1 MPERFFYALN
11 VRENEM
17 KKIQAVLF
25 DHDGTLVHSE
35 PTHLAMWRK
44 AVEPYGGYITDEE
57 YWQLLL
63 GVPAEENAEILIELR
78 GLSTEVSVLVAE
90 KLRHTREY
98 LLAGCFPEVS
108 GASDVLKRLYGRV
121 AMGLVSGSQRFCINA
136 TLKGH
141 RWEHYFACIVTG
153 EDVARNKPYPD
164 SYLRA
169 VALMDGNAESCVA
182 IEDTQ
187 TGVLAAVAAG
197 VPVIAIRNEYSLDH
211 DFSKAIVE
219 VSSLD
224 EAYLFIS
231 ERI

>member
-1 MPERFFYALN
+1 
-11 VRENEM
+11 M

-44 AVEPYGGYITDEE
+44 AVEPYGGYISDEE

-63 GVPAEENAEILIELR
+63 GVPAEENAEVLIQLR
-78 GLSTEVSVLVAE
+78 GLSTEANVLVQE

-98 LLAGCFPEVS
+98 LLAGCFPEVC
-108 GASDVLKRLYGRV
+108 GASNVLKRLYGYV
-121 AMGLVSGSQRFCINA
+121 AMGLVSGSQRFCIEA
-136 TLKGH
+136 TLRGH
-141 RWEHYFACIVTG
+141 HWGHYFSCIVTG
-153 EDVARNKPYPD
+153 DDVSRNKPAPD
-164 SYLRA
+164 SYMRA
-169 VALMDGNAESCVA
+169 VALMDVNVESCIA

-197 VPVIAIRNEYSLDH
+197 VPVIAIRNDYSVNH
-211 DFSKAIVE
+211 DFSAAIIE
-219 VSSLD
+219 VASLE
-224 EAYLFIS
+224 EAYRFIS